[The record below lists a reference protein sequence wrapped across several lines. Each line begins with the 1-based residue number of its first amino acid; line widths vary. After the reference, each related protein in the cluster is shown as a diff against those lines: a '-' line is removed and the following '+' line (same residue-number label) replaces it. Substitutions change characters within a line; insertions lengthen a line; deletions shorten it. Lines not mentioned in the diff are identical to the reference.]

1 MLLGPVLALMKTK
14 RLTFDMFSG
23 RDKRN
28 FKKIRSIILTP
39 FSTVLKEV
47 LATKMAD
54 VTVSIKDNYNM
65 FNVIKQH
72 LCTCIIL
79 LVYFFASTAT
89 IRLEISGSNVLW
101 RT

>member
-1 MLLGPVLALMKTK
+1 MLLGHVLALMKTK

-54 VTVSIKDNYNM
+54 ITVSIKDIICLM
-65 FNVIKQH
+65 LQH
-72 LCTCIIL
+72 LCKCITL
-79 LVYFFASTAT
+79 LVHFFAITAK
-89 IRLEISGSNVLW
+89 IRLEISGSNILW